1 MDLSHLRPATGATK
15 KSKRIGRGPGS
26 GHGKTS
32 GKGHKGKG
40 SRSGGNTPPGYE
52 GGQMPL
58 SRRLPK
64 FGFHNPFR
72 EEFSIVNIGS
82 LERFEGGSI
91 IDSDMLIKVGLVKN
105 NKKKIKILAD
115 GTLTKSLTVKAQAF
129 SKQAQEKITASGGTV
144 EVV

>member
-1 MDLSHLRPATGATK
+1 MDLSHLRPAAGATK

-64 FGFHNPFR
+64 FGFRNPFR

-105 NKKKIKILAD
+105 DKKKIKILAD

>member
-1 MDLSHLRPATGATK
+1 MDLSHLRPAAGATK

>member
-1 MDLSHLRPATGATK
+1 MDLSHLRPAAGATK

-32 GKGHKGKG
+32 GKGHKGRG

-64 FGFHNPFR
+64 YGFHNLFR

-82 LERFEGGSI
+82 LERFDAGSI
-91 IDSDMLIKVGLVKN
+91 VDSDTLIKVGLVKN
-105 NKKKIKILAD
+105 AKKKIKILAD
-115 GTLTKSLTVKAQAF
+115 GTLTKALTVKAQAF
-129 SKQAQEKITASGGTV
+129 SKQAQEKIAASGGTI

>member
-1 MDLSHLRPATGATK
+1 MDLSHLRPAAGATK

-64 FGFHNPFR
+64 FGFRNPFR

>member
-1 MDLSHLRPATGATK
+1 MDLSHLRPAAGATK

-64 FGFHNPFR
+64 FGFRNPFR

-91 IDSDMLIKVGLVKN
+91 IDSDLLVKVGLVKN

>member
-1 MDLSHLRPATGATK
+1 MDLSHLRPAAGATK

-64 FGFHNPFR
+64 FGFRNPFR

-115 GTLTKSLTVKAQAF
+115 GTLTKSLTVKAHAF